1 MQNIRKEIMV
11 KILEKLWD
19 VEDKQLNNKIEIRLF
34 HKLVDELP
42 FEVFNNTNECDKVK
56 HFLNKSLYN

>member
-1 MQNIRKEIMV
+1 MV